1 MTSARGRRPGL
12 TAAARARCLSLNV
25 RARAR
30 ATDGWPC
37 YGQEVLRP
45 PIHPPPAEDLE
56 TFAQRLR
63 VVADA
68 APVMLAYVD
77 AGERYLFANTAYAAW
92 FNHPREALLGRTVRE
107 VVGDAAYELLRPAVR
122 VALAGQRVHF
132 ERPVPYSG
140 GTRCINATYV
150 PHLRP
155 DGAVAGYVSTV
166 LDVTERQRAEEAR
179 ERTARFREHFLGVV
193 SHDLRNPLS
202 AILAGANALLHAG
215 TLDEWQGRAVARI
228 ARSAAGME
236 RMIGDLLDF
245 TRVRLGD
252 GFPLEPVP
260 THLDALCLEVLE
272 ELEVAWPTRELRGLL
287 TPVPPGRWD
296 RNRLGQV
303 VSNLVGNAL
312 QHGPVDSA
320 VTVTT
325 RAEGLHAV
333 LEVHNGGDPIPA
345 ELQPHLFE
353 PFRHGRHTPGR
364 RGLGLGLYIAHE
376 IVHAHGGVLA
386 MRSSAEEGTTFTVR
400 LPLHPPLR

>member
-1 MTSARGRRPGL
+1 M
-12 TAAARARCLSLNV
+12 
-25 RARAR
+25 
-30 ATDGWPC
+30 
-37 YGQEVLRP
+37 Q
-45 PIHPPPAEDLE
+45 

-77 AGERYLFANTAYAAW
+77 ASERYLFANTAYAAW
-92 FNHPREALLGRTVRE
+92 FSHPRDEMLGRSVRE
-107 VVGDAAYELLRPAVR
+107 VVGDAAYELLRPAVH

-155 DGAVAGYVSTV
+155 DGGVAGYVSTV
-166 LDVTERQRAEEAR
+166 LDVTARYQAEEER

-202 AILAGANALLHAG
+202 AILAGANSLLHAA
-215 TLDEWQGRAVARI
+215 TLDERQGRVVARI

-260 THLDALCLEVLE
+260 TQLDTLCQEVLE
-272 ELEVAWPTRELRGLL
+272 ELEVAWPARELRSQLASL
-287 TPVPPGRWD
+287 PPGRWD
-296 RNRLGQV
+296 RHRLTQV

-312 QHGPVDSA
+312 QHSPEGTP
-320 VTVTT
+320 VTVTLRSEAST
-325 RAEGLHAV
+325 AV
-333 LEVHNGGDPIPA
+333 LEVHNEGAAIPP
-345 ELQPHLFE
+345 ELRAHLFE
-353 PFRHGRHTPGR
+353 PFRRGAHTPGR

-376 IVHAHGGVLA
+376 IVRAHGGGLA
-386 MRSSAEEGTTFTVR
+386 VSSSEDAGTTFTVR
-400 LPLHPPLR
+400 LPPHPPSR

>member
-1 MTSARGRRPGL
+1 MR
-12 TAAARARCLSLNV
+12 
-25 RARAR
+25 
-30 ATDGWPC
+30 PC
-37 YGQEVLRP
+37 YGLYVFRP
-45 PIHPPPAEDLE
+45 SLPPLPDEDLE

-77 AGERYLFANTAYAAW
+77 AQERYRFSNTAYAAW
-92 FNHPREALLGRTVRE
+92 FSRPREALLGRTVRE
-107 VVGDAAYELLRPAVR
+107 VVGDAAYEQLRPAVH

-150 PHLRP
+150 PHVQP
-155 DGAVAGYVSTV
+155 DGRVAGYVSTV
-166 LDVTERQRAEEAR
+166 LDVTERFQAEEER

-260 THLDALCLEVLE
+260 THLDTLCQEVLE
-272 ELEVAWPTRELRGLL
+272 ELEVAWPSREVRSQLSPL
-287 TPVPPGRWD
+287 PPGLWD
-296 RNRLGQV
+296 RHRLVQV

-312 QHGPVDSA
+312 QHSPDSTP
-320 VTVTT
+320 VTVTV
-325 RAEGLHAV
+325 RAEGPIAV
-333 LEVHNGGDPIPA
+333 LEVHNGGSAIPPQ
-345 ELQPHLFE
+345 LQPHLFE
-353 PFRHGRHTPGR
+353 PFRRGPHAHGR

-376 IVHAHGGVLA
+376 IVRAHGGGISV
-386 MRSSAEEGTTFTVR
+386 RSSEEDGTTFSVR
-400 LPLHPPLR
+400 LPLR

>member
-1 MTSARGRRPGL
+1 M
-12 TAAARARCLSLNV
+12 
-25 RARAR
+25 
-30 ATDGWPC
+30 
-37 YGQEVLRP
+37 RP
-45 PIHPPPAEDLE
+45 PFPPLPAEDLE
-56 TFAQRLR
+56 TYAQRLR

-77 AGERYLFANTAYAAW
+77 ARERYLFANTAYATW
-92 FNHPREALLGRTVRE
+92 FDLPREAMLGRTVRE
-107 VVGDAAYELLRPAVR
+107 VVGEAAYELLRTPMH

-132 ERPVPYSG
+132 ERPVPYRG
-140 GTRCINATYV
+140 GTRTINATYV
-150 PHLRP
+150 PHVLP
-155 DGAVAGYVSTV
+155 DGTVAGYVSTI
-166 LDVTERQRAEEAR
+166 LDVTERLRAEKER
-179 ERTARFREHFLGVV
+179 ERTSRFREHFLGVV

-215 TLDEWQGRAVARI
+215 TLDERQGRMVARI

-260 THLDALCLEVLE
+260 THLDALCQEVLE
-272 ELEVAWPTRELRGLL
+272 ELGVAWPARELRSGL
-287 TPVPPGRWD
+287 TPLPAGRWD
-296 RNRLGQV
+296 RHRLTQA
-303 VSNLVGNAL
+303 VSNLLGNAL
-312 QHGPVDSA
+312 QHSPEGTP

-325 RAEGLHAV
+325 RAEGSFAV

-353 PFRHGRHTPGR
+353 PFRRGAHSPGR

-376 IVHAHGGVLA
+376 IVRAHGGTLEVQ
-386 MRSSAEEGTTFTVR
+386 SSAEEGTTFTMR
-400 LPLHPPLR
+400 LPPQPPAR

>member
-1 MTSARGRRPGL
+1 M
-12 TAAARARCLSLNV
+12 
-25 RARAR
+25 
-30 ATDGWPC
+30 
-37 YGQEVLRP
+37 RP
-45 PIHPPPAEDLE
+45 PLPPPPAEDLE

-77 AGERYLFANTAYAAW
+77 AAERYLYANTAYAAW
-92 FNHPREALLGRTVRE
+92 FNLPREAMLGRTVRE
-107 VVGDAAYELLRPAVR
+107 VVGDAAYELLRPAVH

-150 PHLRP
+150 PHVQP
-155 DGAVAGYVSTV
+155 DGYVAGYVSTV
-166 LDVTERQRAEEAR
+166 LDVTERIRAEEER
-179 ERTARFREHFLGVV
+179 ERTSRFREHFLGVV

-202 AILAGANALLHAG
+202 AILLGANALLHAG
-215 TLDEWQGRAVARI
+215 TLDERQGRVVARI

-236 RMIGDLLDF
+236 RMIADLLDF
-245 TRVRLGD
+245 TRVRLGG

-272 ELEVAWPTRELRGLL
+272 ELEVAWPARELRGLL
-287 TPVPPGRWD
+287 APMPPGRWD
-296 RNRLGQV
+296 RNRLTQV

-312 QHGPVDSA
+312 QHSPEGTP

-325 RAEGLHAV
+325 RAEGSLAV
-333 LEVHNGGDPIPA
+333 LEVHNEGAAIPP
-345 ELQPHLFE
+345 ELRAHLFE
-353 PFRHGRHTPGR
+353 PFRRGEHTPGR

-376 IVHAHGGVLA
+376 IVRAHGGGLA
-386 MRSSAEEGTTFTVR
+386 VRSAGEEGTTFTVR
-400 LPLHPPLR
+400 LPLHLASR

>member
-1 MTSARGRRPGL
+1 
-12 TAAARARCLSLNV
+12 
-25 RARAR
+25 
-30 ATDGWPC
+30 
-37 YGQEVLRP
+37 VLRP
-45 PIHPPPAEDLE
+45 PLPPLPDEDLE

-77 AGERYLFANTAYAAW
+77 AQERFRYANTAYATW
-92 FNHPREALLGRTVRE
+92 FNRPREALLGRTVRE
-107 VVGDAAYELLRPAVR
+107 VAGDAAYEQLRPAVR

-150 PHLRP
+150 PHVLP
-155 DGAVAGYVSTV
+155 DGTVAGYVSTV
-166 LDVTERQRAEEAR
+166 LDVTERYLAEQER

-202 AILAGANALLHAG
+202 AILAGANMLLHAG

-228 ARSAAGME
+228 ARSASGME

-245 TRVRLGD
+245 TRVRLGG
-252 GFPLEPVP
+252 GFPLAPVSM
-260 THLDALCLEVLE
+260 HLDALCREVLE
-272 ELEVAWPTRELRGLL
+272 ELEVAWPSRELRGQLEPL
-287 TPVPPGRWD
+287 PLGRWD
-296 RNRLGQV
+296 RHRLAQV

-312 QHGPVDSA
+312 EHSPDGSP

-325 RAEGLHAV
+325 RAENGAAV
-333 LEVHNGGDPIPA
+333 LVVHNGGGAIPA

-353 PFRHGRHTPGR
+353 PFRQGAQPAGR

-376 IVHAHGGVLA
+376 IVRAHAGSLSV
-386 MRSSAEEGTTFTVR
+386 RSSEEDGTTFTVR
-400 LPLHPPLR
+400 LPWR

>member
-1 MTSARGRRPGL
+1 M
-12 TAAARARCLSLNV
+12 TAASRTKRLDLDARARLQ
-25 RARAR
+25 ARDLR
-30 ATDGWPC
+30 PC
-37 YGQEVLRP
+37 YGRYVLRHPFP
-45 PIHPPPAEDLE
+45 PSPAEDVD

-77 AGERYLFANTAYAAW
+77 ATERYLFANTTYAAW
-92 FNHPREALLGRTVRE
+92 FNLPREAMLGRTVRE
-107 VVGDAAYELLRPAVR
+107 IVGDAAYELLRPAVR

-150 PHLRP
+150 PHLQP
-155 DGAVAGYVSTV
+155 DGTVAGYVSTV
-166 LDVTERQRAEEAR
+166 LDVTERFRAEEER
-179 ERTARFREHFLGVV
+179 ERTSRFREHFLGVV

-215 TLDEWQGRAVARI
+215 TLDERQGRVVARI

-260 THLDALCLEVLE
+260 MHLDALCLEVLE
-272 ELEVAWPTRELRGLL
+272 ELEVAWPARELRSLL
-287 TPVPPGRWD
+287 TPLPEGRWD
-296 RNRLGQV
+296 RHRLTQV

-312 QHGPVDSA
+312 QHSPEGTP

-325 RAEGLHAV
+325 RADGAIAV
-333 LEVHNGGDPIPA
+333 LEVHNHGGPIPPDLRA
-345 ELQPHLFE
+345 HLFE
-353 PFRHGRHTPGR
+353 PFRRGSHSPGR

-376 IVHAHGGVLA
+376 IVRAHGGGLTVH
-386 MRSSAEEGTTFTVR
+386 SEEEEGTTFTVR
-400 LPLHPPLR
+400 LPLHPPR